1 MIFLGGLLYK
11 RSKWAIFSSL
21 AIIIVSL
28 YDWLSLPGEAKFG
41 LPARFEDFSPL
52 LFCGSTFRSGGWN
65 PGPGM
70 DPSSGKI
77 KLCVEDYSSR
87 LEGRITG
94 DKGKLSGGCYFRHI
108 GFLVRT
114 WRTRLRKPLSLN
126 GVMFGQIGRRPLRV
140 PCFATAGTSK
150 RILRSITPKSS
161 P

>member
-1 MIFLGGLLYK
+1 MGDFLESRYHNRLFVRLVISSWGSQIRSACQVRRLL
-11 RSKWAIFSSL
+11 ST
-21 AIIIVSL
+21 
-28 YDWLSLPGEAKFG
+28 P
-41 LPARFEDFSPL
+41 
-52 LFCGSTFRSGGWN
+52 FCGSTFRSGGWN
-65 PGPGM
+65 SGPGM